1 MDIGVENE
9 SQKGALSEVEMIV
22 SEARRSSGIPM
33 EGQPLT
39 EQDHEDIK
47 NMVIQENP
55 DEQEPGPELTPEGKA
70 EAEKALKE
78 NTQAKP
84 DGSSS

>member
-1 MDIGVENE
+1 MDIGVQNE
-9 SQKGALSEVEMIV
+9 SQKGTLSEVEMLV
-22 SEARRSSGIPM
+22 SEARRNSGIPL

-55 DEQEPGPELTPEGKA
+55 EEQEPGPELTPEGKV

-78 NTQAKP
+78 KSLAKP
-84 DGSSS
+84 DASSS